1 MAKKRVGHEMTIY
14 RGPADG
20 TVADV
25 LITPNVVDIDP
36 GGGSHDYVD
45 LPGRGNGTT
54 IPKMDEYPVK
64 KNSAPTFS
72 MVYKDGDTH
81 VNALLATA
89 DADPP
94 VGLAFMIERTLS
106 GEKAFDG
113 DCWVDYSSPG
123 PIADGQTIEFTLH
136 PTSAYGRDFVST

>member
-1 MAKKRVGHEMTIY
+1 MAKKRAGYEMVVY
-14 RGPADG
+14 RGAAG
-20 TVADV
+20 STAATK
-25 LITPNVVDIDP
+25 ITPNVVDVDP

-45 LPGRGNGTT
+45 LPSRGTGSV

-72 MVYKDGDTH
+72 MVYKDSDAH
-81 VNALLATA
+81 IDALFATA

-94 VGLAFMIERTLS
+94 VGLAFKFERSLS
-106 GEKAFDG
+106 GEVAFDG

-123 PIADGQTIEFTLH
+123 PLSEGQIVEFTLH
-136 PTSAYGRDFVST
+136 PTSAYGRDFVTT